1 LGLLS
6 TLFCP
11 VKLPYTVQLNCN
23 RVSEHLS
30 FAILG
35 ASTDAWSHS
44 NISDDL
50 LCPKILV
57 NDLNI
62 TLFRNK
68 PICYSVQLGFLTI
81 AIELKYLK
89 CLFLFRNFRNISA
102 TATFLISLM
111 TCCAPI
117 FYSVQLRNLNI

>member
-1 LGLLS
+1 MGLLS

-23 RVSEHLS
+23 QVSEHLS

-44 NISDDL
+44 NFPTISDDL

-57 NDLNI
+57 NGLNI
-62 TLFRNK
+62 TLFKNK

-89 CLFLFRNFRNISA
+89 FLFGGRRGGIPPK
-102 TATFLISLM
+102 TPCKILEILEILE
-111 TCCAPI
+111 PQ
-117 FYSVQLRNLNI
+117 QLSQYL

>member
-1 LGLLS
+1 MGLLCTS
-6 TLFCP
+6 FFP

-23 RVSEHLS
+23 QVSEHLS

-44 NISDDL
+44 NFPTISDDL

-68 PICYSVQLGFLTI
+68 PICYSVQLGFLTL
-81 AIELKYLK
+81 AIELKYLRGGGFHFESYFGGGGWWWWLK
-89 CLFLFRNFRNISA
+89 VNL
-102 TATFLISLM
+102 
-111 TCCAPI
+111 
-117 FYSVQLRNLNI
+117 VLRFGPNL